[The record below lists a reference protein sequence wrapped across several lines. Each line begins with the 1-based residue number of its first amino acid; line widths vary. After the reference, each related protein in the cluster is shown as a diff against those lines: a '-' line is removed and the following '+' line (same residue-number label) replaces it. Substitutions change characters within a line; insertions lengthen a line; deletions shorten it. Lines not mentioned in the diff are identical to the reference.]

1 LPFSNVNG
9 QELKDVMEKV
19 IYSSKKSDPIN
30 VRGFVKGIYLLRIA
44 SGEGGVLSN
53 KLIVN

>member
-44 SGEGGVLSN
+44 SGEGGVLSK